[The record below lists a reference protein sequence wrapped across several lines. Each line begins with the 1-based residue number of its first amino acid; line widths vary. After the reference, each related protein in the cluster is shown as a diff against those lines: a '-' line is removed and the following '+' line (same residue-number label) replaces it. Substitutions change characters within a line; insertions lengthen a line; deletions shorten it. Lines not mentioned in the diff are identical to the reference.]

1 VKFGRNGAHRRRM
14 AETRMKTGFR
24 GEKSN
29 EYSEGKDFLECL
41 SMVSMSISP
50 KYILS
55 IQL

>member
-1 VKFGRNGAHRRRM
+1 VKFDRNGTHRRRM
-14 AETRMKTGFR
+14 TETRLKSGFR